1 MRVSLCPQLHVV
13 QSARYEA
20 HVNRI
25 DGSDYERKHMTLP
38 ERPPVPGL
46 SGERFN
52 VTYLLTGSEDEARAL
67 AEVIKI
73 EQSVEFPAALIPDGD
88 IRDHLVGRVEAFKPA
103 GEGSYYATISFAVEG
118 AGRELTQL
126 LNMMWGTGSLLSNM
140 KVDRVKLPDSLL
152 AAYRG
157 PRFGTQGFREILQ
170 VWDRPLLCTAIKP
183 MGLSPADLA
192 EMAYRCALGG
202 IDIIK
207 DDHGITDQ
215 TFCPFEA
222 RVPAVAEAVARA
234 NQQTGLHCV
243 YAANVTG
250 PADRIVERALVAKQ
264 SGATALLISPALT
277 GFDAMR
283 TVADDDRI
291 ALPLISHPAHTGHYV
306 VSPTHGFS
314 YYAFYGQIQRLAG
327 ADASIYVNYGG
338 RFDVTA
344 EDCKWAARGCRDR
357 MGPLKPIL
365 PALGGGMTPQRIPAL
380 LEMYGMDAIFLV
392 GGGLHSRDG
401 DLVERARRMV
411 AAVQGVR

>member
-1 MRVSLCPQLHVV
+1 
-13 QSARYEA
+13 
-20 HVNRI
+20 
-25 DGSDYERKHMTLP
+25 MTLP

-46 SGERFN
+46 SGERFS

-88 IRDHLVGRVEAFKPA
+88 IRDHLVGRVEALRAA
-103 GEGSYYATISFAVEG
+103 GEGRYYATISFAVES

-126 LNMMWGTGSLLSNM
+126 LNMMWGTGSLLSNL

-152 AAYRG
+152 DAYRG

-170 VWDRPLLCTAIKP
+170 VFDRPLLCTAIKP

-215 TFCPFEA
+215 LFCPFEERVA
-222 RVPAVAEAVARA
+222 RVAEAVARA
-234 NQQTGLHCV
+234 NRETGLHCV
-243 YAANVTG
+243 YAANITG
-250 PADRIVERALVAKQ
+250 PADRIIERALYARKA
-264 SGATALLISPALT
+264 GATALLISPALT

-283 TVADDDRI
+283 LVADDDRI
-291 ALPLISHPAHTGHYV
+291 ALPVLSHPAHTGHYV

-314 YYAFYGQIQRLAG
+314 YYSFYGQIQRLAG
-327 ADASIYVNYGG
+327 ADASIYVNSGG

-344 EDCKWAARGCRDR
+344 DDCKWAARGCRDR
-357 MGPLKPIL
+357 MGHLKPIL
-365 PALGGGMTPQRIPAL
+365 PLPGGGMTPERIPAL
-380 LEMYGMDAIFLV
+380 LEMYGVDAIFLV
-392 GGGLHSRDG
+392 GGGLHARGG
-401 DLVERARRMV
+401 DLVENARRV
-411 AAVQGVR
+411 VQAVQGTR

>member
-1 MRVSLCPQLHVV
+1 
-13 QSARYEA
+13 
-20 HVNRI
+20 
-25 DGSDYERKHMTLP
+25 MTLP

-46 SGERFN
+46 SGERIS

-73 EQSVEFPAALIPDGD
+73 EQSVEFPAPLIPDGD
-88 IRDHLVGRVEAFKPA
+88 IRDHLVGRVEGFKPA
-103 GEGSYYATISFAVEG
+103 GAGRYYATISFAVES

-126 LNMMWGTGSLLSNM
+126 LNMMWGTGSLLSNL

-215 TFCPFEA
+215 AFCPFEE
-222 RVPAVAEAVARA
+222 RVPAVAEAVDRA
-234 NQQTGLHCV
+234 NRQTGLHCV

-250 PADRIVERALVAKQ
+250 PADKIVERALYARQ
-264 SGATALLISPALT
+264 AGATALLISPALT

-291 ALPLISHPAHTGHYV
+291 ALPLLSHPAHTGHYV
-306 VSPTHGFS
+306 VSSTHGFS
-314 YYAFYGQIQRLAG
+314 HYAFYGQIQRLAG
-327 ADASIYVNYGG
+327 ADASIYVNFGG

-357 MGPLKPIL
+357 MGHLKPIL
-365 PALGGGMTPQRIPAL
+365 PLPGGGMTPERIPAL
-380 LEMYGMDAIFLV
+380 LEMYGTDAVFLV
-392 GGGLHSRDG
+392 GGGLHARGG
-401 DLVERARRMV
+401 DLVERARIV
-411 AAVQGVR
+411 VQAVQATR